1 MTVSK
6 LEKRKDDICI
16 CPECNGD
23 LVYLPGG
30 QIRVVDGKVDYD
42 NIKPKLVCTK
52 CGKFYRELLHTG
64 YFDVFKAT
72 EEDISLAKKQNGD
85 NNKKNQ
91 RKNIKKT
98 GDIAP
103 VRLKRDANNQ
113 AE

>member
-6 LEKRKDDICI
+6 LKKRKDGICI

-30 QIRVVDGKVDYD
+30 QIRVVAGKVDYD

-72 EEDISLAKKQNGD
+72 EEDISLAKKT
-85 NNKKNQ
+85 KW
-91 RKNIKKT
+91 
-98 GDIAP
+98 
-103 VRLKRDANNQ
+103 
-113 AE
+113 

>member
-6 LEKRKDDICI
+6 LKKRKDGICI

-30 QIRVVDGKVDYD
+30 QIRVVAGKVDYD
-42 NIKPKLVCTK
+42 NIKPKFVCTK

-72 EEDISLAKKQNGD
+72 EEDISLAKNQNGD

-91 RKNIKKT
+91 RKSK
-98 GDIAP
+98 P
-103 VRLKRDANNQ
+103 CY
-113 AE
+113 

>member
-1 MTVSK
+1 MTLSK
-6 LEKRKDDICI
+6 LNKRKDGIFI

-30 QIRVVDGKVDYD
+30 QIRIVAGKVDYD

-52 CGKFYRELLHTG
+52 CGEFYRELMYTG

-85 NNKKNQ
+85 NNEKIREN
-91 RKNIKKT
+91 R
-98 GDIAP
+98 
-103 VRLKRDANNQ
+103 
-113 AE
+113 